1 MVAALTKKQERI
13 LALLK
18 DLIRRGSPPTYQDLS
33 ERLGIVP
40 STVFTHLK
48 ALERKGRIRINRGK
62 ARGIEL
68 ADETVIA
75 RGLPVPVLGRISA
88 GVPTTPDAE
97 TEGVIWVDERQ
108 IRGREVFALRV
119 EGDSMQGAGILHG
132 DLVIAQRD
140 GRVREGDIVVARIG
154 AEVTV
159 KRLVRRHGKPYLKPE
174 NRRYKPL
181 AIPPE
186 GVEIQG
192 KVISQIRTSI

>member
-1 MVAALTKKQERI
+1 MAAALTKKQERI
-13 LALLK
+13 LAFLK
-18 DLIRRGSPPTYQDLS
+18 DLIGRGSPPTYQDLS
-33 ERLGIVP
+33 EHLGIVP

-48 ALERKGRIRINRGK
+48 ALERKGRIRINRGR

-68 ADETVIA
+68 ADDAVIA
-75 RGLPVPVLGRISA
+75 RGLPVPVLGRVAA

-108 IRGREVFALRV
+108 VRGKDVFALRV
-119 EGDSMQGAGILHG
+119 EGDSMQDAGILHG

-140 GRVREGDIVVARIG
+140 SRVREGDIVVARIG

-159 KRLVRRHGKPYLKPE
+159 KRLVHRNGKPHLQPE
-174 NRRYKPL
+174 NRRYKSL
-181 AIPPE
+181 VIPRE

-192 KVISQIRTSI
+192 KVISQVRTSI